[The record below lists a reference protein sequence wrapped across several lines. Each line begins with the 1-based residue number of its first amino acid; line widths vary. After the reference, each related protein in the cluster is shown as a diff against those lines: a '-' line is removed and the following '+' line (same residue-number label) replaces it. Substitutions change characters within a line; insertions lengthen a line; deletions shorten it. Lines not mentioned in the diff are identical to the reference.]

1 MLAAAPYDGMVRERI
16 LALKYKGR
24 RGMSLPLGKLAAAVW
39 LDSGMEADLI
49 VPVPL
54 YSSRRHRRGY
64 NQCDLIGKILS
75 EETNVPIAWNVLSRV
90 RETAVQHSLSL
101 AEREENVVG
110 AFAAG
115 EDIERI
121 AGQRIILLDDII
133 TSGATMRNCARVLLD
148 NGAAEVYGL
157 AVASRVLE
165 RETNKKLF

>member
-1 MLAAAPYDGMVRERI
+1 
-16 LALKYKGR
+16 
-24 RGMSLPLGKLAAAVW
+24 
-39 LDSGMEADLI
+39 
-49 VPVPL
+49 
-54 YSSRRHRRGY
+54 
-64 NQCDLIGKILS
+64 
-75 EETNVPIAWNVLSRV
+75 
-90 RETAVQHSLSL
+90 L